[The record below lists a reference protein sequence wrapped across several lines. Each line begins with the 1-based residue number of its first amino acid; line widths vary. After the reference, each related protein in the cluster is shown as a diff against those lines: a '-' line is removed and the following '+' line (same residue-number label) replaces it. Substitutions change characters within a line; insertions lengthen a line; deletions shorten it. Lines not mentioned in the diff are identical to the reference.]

1 MKNFEEN
8 LFSGMINKHLLDSAK
23 EKEKEPQLKPIIKH
37 DEFCFIGFKFIT
49 TTDEV
54 VITIKERSSNDV
66 TIETY
71 LDDIRLIELL
81 TILLDRGEFNLVMI
95 HNILRDK
102 EDKLKEKDCR
112 ERYIEIF
119 PRYINRLSKLIEFFD
134 DEESLEKG
142 DREVI
147 VNTLK
152 KEFNKAT
159 KVFNQI
165 TQ

>member
-8 LFSGMINKHLLDSAK
+8 LFNGMIKHLLDSAK
-23 EKEKEPQLKPIIKH
+23 EEKEPLLKPIIEH

-66 TIETY
+66 TIKTH

-81 TILLDRGEFNLVMI
+81 TILLDGGEFNLVMI
-95 HNILRDK
+95 HNILGDRG

-119 PRYINRLSKLIEFFD
+119 PKYINRLSKLIEFFD

-142 DREVI
+142 DREII

-152 KEFNKAT
+152 KEFNEAT